1 VRLDRDPSSLRL
13 ALGGPEEVEG
23 VLQALSPQPRAV
35 HLDGRR
41 LSESSTGLE
50 TYRYDPS
57 SRVLYLH
64 YSHART
70 HELVVE
76 C

>member
-1 VRLDRDPSSLRL
+1 VY
-13 ALGGPEEVEG
+13 
-23 VLQALSPQPRAV
+23 
-35 HLDGRR
+35 LDGRR